1 MADIIY
7 KLQAPDGTILKIQGP
22 EGATEADLQ
31 QAAEAHYASLKT
43 PAQEPREEPKEEPVQ
58 KPVNPYAQPETIY
71 DPVSGVPMGYGPAPA
86 IGSTL
91 LAGATG
97 VVKPIAGVAQLLGAQ
112 TPARKLAE
120 VSKATEAIGGAP
132 ALIADIAGQVAS
144 PLPVKGAQLIG
155 KGAQAVA
162 PKATQALGRLTAPVS
177 QAIDKSV
184 LAKSAVQGAGS
195 ALFTPTE
202 GTEKK
207 LR

>member
-43 PAQEPREEPKEEPVQ
+43 PAPEPKEEPVQ
-58 KPVNPYAQPETIY
+58 KPVNPYAKPETIY

-132 ALIADIAGQVAS
+132 ALIADIAG
-144 PLPVKGAQLIG
+144 
-155 KGAQAVA
+155 
-162 PKATQALGRLTAPVS
+162 
-177 QAIDKSV
+177 
-184 LAKSAVQGAGS
+184 
-195 ALFTPTE
+195 
-202 GTEKK
+202 
-207 LR
+207 